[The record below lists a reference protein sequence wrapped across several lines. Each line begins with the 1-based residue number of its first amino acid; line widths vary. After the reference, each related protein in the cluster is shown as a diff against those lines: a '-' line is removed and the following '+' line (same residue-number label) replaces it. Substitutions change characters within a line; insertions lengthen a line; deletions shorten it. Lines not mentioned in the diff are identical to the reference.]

1 MQSTDSQEV
10 VKRFFEALNMLK
22 TTKKIRGKQ
31 TFANAYGI
39 NRRNL
44 WSLEKNSQ
52 SDRFQTA
59 WLTYLVRDFN
69 VSATWLLTGKGE
81 ILNK

>member
-1 MQSTDSQEV
+1 MQSSDSQEV
-10 VKRFFEALNMLK
+10 VNRFFKALDMLK
-22 TTKKIRGKQ
+22 VTKKIRGKQ

-44 WSLEKNSQ
+44 WFIEKNPQ
-52 SDRFQTA
+52 SDGFQAA
-59 WLTYLVRDFN
+59 WLTYMVRDFN
-69 VSATWLLTGKGE
+69 VSAKWLLTGKGE